1 MINEVANTKIVRKAE
16 NLEKQSILEFIDGN
30 GFDRLL
36 QNVLKWLFYGILFFC
51 IPYFIFLLFSL
62 SY

>member
-36 QNVLKWLFYGILFFC
+36 QNVLKGLFYGILFFC